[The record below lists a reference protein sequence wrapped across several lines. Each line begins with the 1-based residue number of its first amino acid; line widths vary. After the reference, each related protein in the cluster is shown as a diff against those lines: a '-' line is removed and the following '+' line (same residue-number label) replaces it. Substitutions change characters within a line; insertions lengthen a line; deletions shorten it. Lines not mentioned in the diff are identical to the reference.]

1 MPSEERQRDGR
12 SQTQTVRD
20 WRATKDKSEA
30 REETVELQNP
40 PLSAIKIDGAIKHR
54 LFLYARKIW
63 TPAGGSEDVGQSEVV
78 RRKALKTGL
87 SQKILMQTQLIS

>member
-63 TPAGGSEDVGQSEVV
+63 TPAGGSEDVGRILRTFKIKKNVEV
-78 RRKALKTGL
+78 TDNG
-87 SQKILMQTQLIS
+87 KIII

>member
-63 TPAGGSEDVGQSEVV
+63 TPAGGSEDLAPYAEQREAENTVPLPQ
-78 RRKALKTGL
+78 
-87 SQKILMQTQLIS
+87 

>member
-40 PLSAIKIDGAIKHR
+40 SLSAIKNR
-54 LFLYARKIW
+54 
-63 TPAGGSEDVGQSEVV
+63 
-78 RRKALKTGL
+78 
-87 SQKILMQTQLIS
+87 